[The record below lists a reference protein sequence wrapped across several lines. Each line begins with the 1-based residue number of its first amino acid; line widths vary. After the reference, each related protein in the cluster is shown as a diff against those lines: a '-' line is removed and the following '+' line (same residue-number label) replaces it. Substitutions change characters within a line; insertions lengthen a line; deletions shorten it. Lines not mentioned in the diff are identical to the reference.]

1 MFSRL
6 LNPRAFLCATLFT
19 ALGLLFVNYAG
30 LQTDEALF
38 AATIFRGDGGIFSIA
53 IGKHHIPV
61 MFLSY
66 LGALKT
72 WDLGANFQAKI
83 RSASVGPHPSSAAG
97 CLHHPPIL
105 AVSRTNS

>member
-53 IGKHHIPV
+53 IGNHHIPV

-66 LGALKT
+66 LVLRPL
-72 WDLGANFQAKI
+72 DEI
-83 RSASVGPHPSSAAG
+83 RY
-97 CLHHPPIL
+97 
-105 AVSRTNS
+105 